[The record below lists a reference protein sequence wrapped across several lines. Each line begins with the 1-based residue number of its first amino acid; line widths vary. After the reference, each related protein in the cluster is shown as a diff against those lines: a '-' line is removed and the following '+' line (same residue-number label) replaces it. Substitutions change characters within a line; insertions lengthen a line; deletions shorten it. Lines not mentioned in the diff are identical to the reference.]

1 MGEAIACAH
10 CRRPIAAT
18 FAKCPFCAGEQPKR
32 APEDRA
38 PIKCATCGRPYNRS
52 FTECPFCARGGA
64 TYREPAVAPSST
76 SSAAHEEFR
85 AARREVE
92 EAEARG
98 KRVLGAIILG
108 GLVAMIF
115 AMAASRSISAFGH
128 GHLRWAFVFG
138 LVGGA
143 AGAWFARR
151 LATEDNSLAMTIVG
165 LVFGYLMFTSIGYLG
180 IVGLNA
186 FGGTPSK
193 AVCTVTRISYAK
205 RGGAAVT
212 AYFKCRLPSGE
223 DIGGDEHVANVSFKP
238 SESFTLTVRRGA
250 LGIWTFD
257 PESARAL
264 TP

>member
-1 MGEAIACAH
+1 MAEAVPCAH
-10 CRRPIAAT
+10 CRRPISAT
-18 FAKCPFCAGEQPKR
+18 FAKCPFCAGEQPRR
-32 APEDRA
+32 AADDRA
-38 PIKCATCGRPYNRS
+38 PVKCTTCGRPYNRS

-64 TYREPAVAPSST
+64 TYREAAVVPSST

-98 KRVLGAIILG
+98 KRVVGAIILG
-108 GLVAMIF
+108 GLLAMIF

-143 AGAWFARR
+143 LGGWFARR
-151 LATEDNSLAMTIVG
+151 LATDDSSLAMTIVG

-180 IVGLNA
+180 IVALNS
-186 FGGTPSK
+186 FGGAPTR
-193 AVCTVTRISYAK
+193 AACRVTGVSHAK

-212 AYFKCRLPSGE
+212 AYFSCRLPNGE
-223 DIGGDEHVANVSFKP
+223 QVSGDEHVANVPFKTGEP
-238 SESFTLTVRRGA
+238 FTLTARRGA